1 MTMLRFVAFLACAAC
16 IHAQTPVDKAWTIL
30 SGAAQG
36 ESDDDRAKAVH
47 ALGLVTGNARARA
60 LAEAAL
66 SDEKEAVRATAADV
80 LGIMGAKESA
90 PKLIAALKDKETS
103 VVFAAANALLTLGDP
118 AAYEVYYAVLTGQ
131 MKSGDALVE
140 SQMKMLKDPKAL
152 GQMGLE
158 AGVGFIPFGGV
169 SYTAVKLLR
178 TDTVSP
184 VRASAATK
192 LVGDPDTRARQALMD
207 ATKDEKWLVRAAAVG
222 ALARQKNPAALKVI
236 TPLLDDDEEV
246 VRFNA
251 AAAVIQLSLMGPGT
265 QAND

>member
-1 MTMLRFVAFLACAAC
+1 MTMLRFVAFLVCAAC

-30 SGAAQG
+30 SDAAQG
-36 ESDDDRAKAVH
+36 KSDDNRAKAIQ
-47 ALGLVTGNARARA
+47 ALGLITGNARAQA
-60 LAEAAL
+60 LAETAL
-66 SDEKEAVRATAADV
+66 ADEEEAVRATAANV

-90 PKLIAALKDKETS
+90 PKLIAAIKDKETS

-131 MKSGDALVE
+131 RKSGDALVE
-140 SQMKMLKDPKAL
+140 SQLKMLKDPKAL

-158 AGVGFIPFGGV
+158 VGVGFIPFGGV
-169 SYTAVKLLR
+169 SYTAVKMLR
-178 TDTVSP
+178 ADTVSP

-192 LVGDPDTRARQALMD
+192 LTGDPDIRSRQALMD

-236 TPLLDDDEEV
+236 TPLLDDDNEV

-251 AAAVIQLSLMGPGT
+251 AAAVIQLSPAASASRGHE
-265 QAND
+265 

>member
-1 MTMLRFVAFLACAAC
+1 MTMLRFVAFLVCAAC

-30 SGAAQG
+30 LGAAQSK
-36 ESDDDRAKAVH
+36 SDDDRAKAIH
-47 ALGLVTGNARARA
+47 ALGLVTGSAKART

-118 AAYEVYYAVLTGQ
+118 AAYEVYYAVLTGHR
-131 MKSGDALVE
+131 KSGDSLVE
-140 SQMKMLKDPKAL
+140 SQLKMLKDPKAL

-169 SYTAVKLLR
+169 SYTAVKMLR

-192 LVGDPDTRARQALMD
+192 LVGDPDTKAREALMD
-207 ATKDEKWLVRAAAVG
+207 ATKDEKWLVRAAVVG
-222 ALARQKNPAALKVI
+222 TLARQKNPAALKVI
-236 TPLLDDDEEV
+236 TPLLDDDNDV

-251 AAAVIQLSLMGPGT
+251 AAAVIQLSPAATGSHG
-265 QAND
+265 ND